1 MAIIPASDQEYL
13 KSVRVYIALSAF
25 IFLATAVM
33 GYYETE
39 NNPELASSWLQEL
52 QMLKWIMSLPAIL
65 IMIII
70 FLKNFL
76 ACVMSVLLGL
86 GLGIIPFL
94 VATSNGFLLGIVSYG
109 VLHKQGPLYLLAGI
123 LPHGIIELPTVLVCI
138 ALGIRLGHLLALSIL
153 GEKTDLAGEARKAAR
168 FLYRWAMPLL
178 LLAAFIETF
187 ITPIAIS
194 VVS

>member
-1 MAIIPASDQEYL
+1 MAIIPASDREYIM
-13 KSVRVYIALSAF
+13 SVRGYIALSAL

-33 GYYETE
+33 GYYEADY
-39 NNPELASSWLQEL
+39 NPELAASWLQEL
-52 QMLKWIMSLPAIL
+52 QMLKWIMSLPSVL
-65 IMIII
+65 IMVII

-76 ACVMSVLLGL
+76 ACVMSVFLGL
-86 GLGIIPFL
+86 GLGIVPLL

-109 VLHKQGPLYLLAGI
+109 VLQKQGALYLLAGI

-153 GEKTDLAGEARKAAR
+153 EEKADLAGEARKAAH